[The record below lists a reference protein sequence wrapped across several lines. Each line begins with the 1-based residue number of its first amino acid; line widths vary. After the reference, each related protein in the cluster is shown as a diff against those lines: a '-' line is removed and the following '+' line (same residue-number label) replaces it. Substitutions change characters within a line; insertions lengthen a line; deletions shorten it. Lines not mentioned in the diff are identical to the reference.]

1 MRDTQRV
8 LSNSTLAQL
17 TERAHHLA
25 TRIEWAT
32 RSANNPTVRR
42 EGSRF
47 GEVIDEW
54 LDDLRGLVEADDDAA
69 SERLASFEKRLAR
82 AERKVGAWRVAPMP
96 ERAVR
101 GRRPRRA
108 ANDEGLV
115 DVSVSTR
122 EPGGIEMPEGDPDV
136 QVTDPRDAVARDGSV
151 GVED

>member
-17 TERAHHLA
+17 TERAQQLA

-54 LDDLRGLVEADDDAA
+54 LDDLRGLVEAEDDAA
-69 SERLASFEKRLAR
+69 TERLASFEKRLAL
-82 AERKVGAWRVAPMP
+82 AEQKVGAWRVAPMP
-96 ERAVR
+96 ERAAR

-115 DVSVSTR
+115 DVSAR

-136 QVTDPRDAVARDGSV
+136 QLTDPRDAVARDGSV